1 MPKNE
6 RQQVAASSSAGRF
19 AYDGLD
25 RAIHEKARLG
35 IMTSLAAQPDGLSF
49 TDLKSLCGLTDGNLN
64 RHLEVLREAKLV
76 EVQKD
81 ARRGRSRTLC
91 KITSRGHTRFIEYL
105 AELERV
111 VADAAAA
118 AQAVKI
124 TAAQS
129 AKATAKG
136 GVRRL
141 SPA

>member
-6 RQQVAASSSAGRF
+6 RQPDAATSSAGRF

-76 EVQKD
+76 EIQKD

-91 KITSRGHTRFIEYL
+91 KITPRGHARFIEYL
-105 AELERV
+105 VELERV

-118 AQAVKI
+118 AQSAKVN
-124 TAAQS
+124 A
-129 AKATAKG
+129 AKATAKT